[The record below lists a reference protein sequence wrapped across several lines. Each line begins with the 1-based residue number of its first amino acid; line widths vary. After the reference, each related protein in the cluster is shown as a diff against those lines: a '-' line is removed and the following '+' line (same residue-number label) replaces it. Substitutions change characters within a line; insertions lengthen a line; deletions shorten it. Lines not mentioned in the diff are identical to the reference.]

1 MIVFVQRLSCLK
13 FHYINGHCREKANK
27 DPQQARKCHHACK
40 NWVHVWM
47 FFFPLNKKSL
57 IWAPFCGKTF
67 IILNNSKRQNCLF
80 WSIRSQH
87 VNKATK
93 SPCNFSCEAYFS
105 RGRWGLGRGGV
116 GRVTIIGLLKG
127 VSKST
132 TGYRKFQVSSIKTL
146 NRFKCWNSRA
156 FTDYANQFCR
166 I

>member
-1 MIVFVQRLSCLK
+1 MDTAERKQTRIHNK
-13 FHYINGHCREKANK
+13 HAN
-27 DPQQARKCHHACK
+27 ATMHAKTGYMFEC
-40 NWVHVWM
+40 
-47 FFFPLNKKSL
+47 FFFP
-57 IWAPFCGKTF
+57 W
-67 IILNNSKRQNCLF
+67 
-80 WSIRSQH
+80 
-87 VNKATK
+87 TK
-93 SPCNFSCEAYFS
+93 SHWYGPPFVAKPLLFLIIQKDKTVCFEVSDLNMSTRQQNLHATSVVKLIFS